1 MFTEV
6 RAIDLI
12 LKIISL
18 TELLHSNKI
27 IHTNLCP
34 DEIFLRDEKLDQM
47 CFTNLYHASWNAKE
61 VLKIDLPFMAETTL
75 KFDIRT
81 RNKVYISPE

>member
-6 RAIDLI
+6 KAIDLT
-12 LKIISL
+12 LKLISL

-34 DEIFLRDEKLDQM
+34 EQIFLRDQQIDQM

-61 VLKIDLPFMAETTL
+61 VLKIDLPHMAETTL

-81 RNKVYISPE
+81 RNKTYISPE